1 MAGSH
6 SNTCEKPNE
15 SLDSVTE
22 KDPSHPTYFAD
33 SAFKKTGKKKKKKTV
48 TQLSVSKRHGSPL
61 AQG

>member
-33 SAFKKTGKKKKKKTV
+33 SAFKKTGKKKKKKLSHSLACPKDTV
-48 TQLSVSKRHGSPL
+48 AR
-61 AQG
+61 

>member
-33 SAFKKTGKKKKKKTV
+33 SAFKKTGKKKKKKNCHTLPCPKDTV
-48 TQLSVSKRHGSPL
+48 ALN
-61 AQG
+61 QG